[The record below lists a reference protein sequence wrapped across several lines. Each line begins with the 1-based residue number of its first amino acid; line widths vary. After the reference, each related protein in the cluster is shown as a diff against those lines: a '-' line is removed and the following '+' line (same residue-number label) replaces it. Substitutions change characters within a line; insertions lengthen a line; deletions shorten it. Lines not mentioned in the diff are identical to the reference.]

1 MFRRSIELAIL
12 VLVAIAFAPTGA
24 YAEVDFGPPKTYAVG
39 TNPVAVVVGDFNG
52 DGKTDLAVANAGSGN
67 DHSIFLS
74 LSISLGIVE
83 KARAVD
89 FGAPTTYPV
98 GTSLLSGN
106 GNGTFLGLGGGQFR
120 AKLRGLYNQ
129 EIIRKCSRQERGGWW

>member
-52 DGKTDLAVANAGSGN
+52 DGKGDLAVANAGSGN
-67 DHSIFLS
+67 DHSIFVDLAGNCGKS
-74 LSISLGIVE
+74 PGPLTLARPQPIRSGQACCPALGME
-83 KARAVD
+83 RFWDSAAAN
-89 FGAPTTYPV
+89 FGPNCVAFT
-98 GTSLLSGN
+98 
-106 GNGTFLGLGGGQFR
+106 
-120 AKLRGLYNQ
+120 
-129 EIIRKCSRQERGGWW
+129 IRK